1 MSKKTKARAQART
14 AADAIA
20 DAKTA
25 NAAGNAIVG
34 SEIPLDPHAHTV
46 KARASLAIRVI
57 MAIVAVA
64 ALVFAVLAGLNIS
77 ASTRFNQATASLNRN
92 LKQATQDD
100 ADLDALNASQQQ
112 TDAQF
117 EDAARLNIALL
128 PQLRQAIAANA
139 TVSAELTKRIGQE
152 LAAQQGTN
160 TNNGNGGSAE
170 IEGATTKDSKNSNG
184 SGLTD
189 EQKKQVEE
197 LLKANQQS
205 TDTNPSTNT
214 QTDKANKKQQTA
226 KPW

>member
-117 EDAARLNIALL
+117 EDAARLSIALL

-139 TVSAELTKRIGQE
+139 AVSAELTKRIGQE
-152 LAAQQGTN
+152 LAAQQGTD
-160 TNNGNGGSAE
+160 TNNGNSSNE
-170 IEGATTKDSKNSNG
+170 PEGATTKDSKNSNG

>member
-1 MSKKTKARAQART
+1 MRRNTTART
-14 AADAIA
+14 QAANSA
-20 DAKTA
+20 
-25 NAAGNAIVG
+25 AAGNTSSTGNTGNTIVG
-34 SEIPLDPHAHTV
+34 SAVSLESHTTTV
-46 KARASLAIRVI
+46 QARASLAVRI
-57 MAIVAVA
+57 MMIVAAVM
-64 ALVFAVLAGLNIS
+64 ALAFAMLAGLNIS
-77 ASTRFNQATASLNRN
+77 ASARFNQATASLNAN
-92 LKQATQDD
+92 LKQATNSS
-100 ADLDALNASQQQ
+100 ADLSALNASQQQ

-117 EDAARLNIALL
+117 EDAARLDIALL

-139 TVSAELTKRIGQE
+139 TVSAELTKRIGRE
-152 LAAQQGTN
+152 LAAQQGTD
-160 TNNGNGGSAE
+160 TNNGNSGNAE
-170 IEGATTKDSKNSNG
+170 IEGATIKDSKNSNG

>member
-1 MSKKTKARAQART
+1 MSNKTKARTQART
-14 AADAIA
+14 ETKAVAGNAAAG
-20 DAKTA
+20 T
-25 NAAGNAIVG
+25 AGNAIVG

-57 MAIVAVA
+57 MAVIAVA
-64 ALVFAVLAGLNIS
+64 ALAFAVLAGLNIS
-77 ASTRFNQATASLNRN
+77 ASARFNQATTSLNRN
-92 LKQATQDD
+92 LKQASQDD

-117 EDAARLNIALL
+117 EDVARLNIALL

-152 LAAQQGTN
+152 LAAQRGTD
-160 TNNGNGGSAE
+160 TTNGNSGSAE
-170 IEGATTKDSKNSNG
+170 TEGATTKDSKNSNG